1 MDDKHLS
8 ADLRNAVIVGHH
20 PHYVV
25 QRQERIALDFRV
37 DVLPLG
43 ACRQQLHKGDV
54 VGQGAALIPTGSLGA
69 HHVEEDG
76 KRSSVVVEYQHIL
89 TPINQLKGRKETLY
103 STFLKAWPACRQP
116 QKILQK

>member
-1 MDDKHLS
+1 MQVWSTDDERLW
-8 ADLRNAVIVGHH
+8 ADLRNAVIMGHH

-43 ACRQQLHKGDV
+43 ARCQQLHKGDV
-54 VGQGAALIPTGSLGA
+54 VGQGAALIPTGSLRA

-76 KRSSVVVEYQHIL
+76 KRGSVVVEYQHIL
-89 TPINQLKGRKETLY
+89 TPIDQLKGRKESLC
-103 STFLKAWPACRQP
+103 SMVLKA
-116 QKILQK
+116 